1 MRERDFWN
9 RVRLLGHM
17 ALLVSPLK
25 DFEMTLTPYA
35 NKAPAIKALLE
46 DIAPHKTGCAT
57 CGKPTGNT
65 KDFRDLLSMREYK
78 ISRMCQVCQDRLF
91 WVSRVVEVELDD
103 LELTHWFE
111 SS

>member
-1 MRERDFWN
+1 MP
-9 RVRLLGHM
+9 LLGHM

-91 WVSRVVEVELDD
+91 WVSRVAEVELDD

>member
-1 MRERDFWN
+1 
-9 RVRLLGHM
+9 
-17 ALLVSPLK
+17 
-25 DFEMTLTPYA
+25 MTLTPHDLEVQEMIAYA
-35 NKAPAIKALLE
+35 NKTSAIKASLE
-46 DIAPHKTGCAT
+46 DIAPHKRGCAI
-57 CGKPTGNT
+57 CGKPTGNV

-91 WVSRVVEVELDD
+91 WVSRVAEVELDD